1 MLCLGKQVPFRS
13 SHVTVRDS
21 CRLESADPQQ
31 CENSDDIGYKQL
43 MGESDTGG
51 KAGGALTTRRD
62 ASLQRGYG
70 LPNRAA
76 KVCTQVHSCLLWV
89 L

>member
-1 MLCLGKQVPFRS
+1 MLRLGKHVPFRS

-21 CRLESADPQQ
+21 WHLESADPQQ

-51 KAGGALTTRRD
+51 KAGDALTTRR
-62 ASLQRGYG
+62 RGYG